1 MPDVRTDTETDT
13 TGEVVRLLVLHAVV
27 VAVPVLLVSIFLLPV
42 LVAVVLAVL
51 IGAGVTIL
59 RLRGIDGRLAS
70 AMAARLLAAG
80 ERPRLESVTES
91 VAMALGVGPPDLYVI
106 ESPSVNA
113 VAWGDGTGPSR
124 CAFTSG
130 LLDTMDRVQLE
141 AVVGHQLAVVR
152 GGGLDVV
159 TIGTALLGPIA
170 KGPLEAAVASFV
182 HRTVRAR
189 SVVVADLEGARGTRY
204 PPGLVAALE
213 QVRGASTEVAAVP
226 PTLSVLCFAA
236 PHDTPGPFR
245 VHPPIEDRIDL
256 LREI

>member
-1 MPDVRTDTETDT
+1 MPDVRTDTESET
-13 TGEVVRLLVLHAVV
+13 TGEVVRLLVLHA
-27 VAVPVLLVSIFLLPV
+27 AVIAIPV
-42 LVAVVLAVL
+42 LVVTVLVLPVIVAVLLAVA
-51 IGAGVTIL
+51 IGAGTTML
-59 RLRGIDGRLAS
+59 RLRGIDARLAS
-70 AMAARLLAAG
+70 AIGARPLGGG
-80 ERPRLESVTES
+80 EHARLESVTES
-91 VAMALGVGPPDLYVI
+91 VAMAVGVAPPVLHVI

-113 VAWGDGTGPSR
+113 VAWGSGTGPAR
-124 CAFTSG
+124 CAFTTG
-130 LLDTMDRVQLE
+130 LLDSMDRVQLE

-159 TIGTALLGPIA
+159 TIGTALLGPLA
-170 KGPLEAAVASFV
+170 KGPFEAAVASFV

-189 SVVVADLEGARGTRY
+189 SVVVADLEGARATRY

-213 QVRGASTEVAAVP
+213 QSRDAPTDLAAVP

-236 PHDTPGPFR
+236 PDHRPGPFN